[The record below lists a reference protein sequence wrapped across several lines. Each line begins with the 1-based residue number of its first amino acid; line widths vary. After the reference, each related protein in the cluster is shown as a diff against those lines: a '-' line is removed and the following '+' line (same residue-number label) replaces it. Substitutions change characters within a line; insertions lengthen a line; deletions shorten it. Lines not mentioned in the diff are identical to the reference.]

1 MSDYDSDDD
10 IRRTYRDFQMPIDD
24 GCQHPAEDLKDHDV
38 KDQDLGEQL
47 AILNSIKERKHRVLR
62 LPTYTPVQD
71 YHTYEYKQTTVHE
84 TYRSRVPP
92 PTPPRPRLSNE
103 TRIMIA
109 DERRQ
114 AMIQRQSSVAM
125 QLRSPQSRSNSH
137 NLMSRDEYKHTLEQ
151 VLHRSITDYEQ
162 PFRGLQNKEKRMIER
177 FSKHVDTNVVKAK
190 RECII
195 CLDAFKLGDK
205 RTLLPCTHDFHFN
218 CINKWLETN
227 NTCPICK
234 NNVSNSLKPY
244 VDAL

>member
-10 IRRTYRDFQMPIDD
+10 IRRTYRDFQMPVDD

-62 LPTYTPVQD
+62 RPTYTPVQD

-84 TYRSRVPP
+84 THRSLVPP
-92 PTPPRPRLSNE
+92 PTPPCPRLSNE
-103 TRIMIA
+103 TRIMIT
-109 DERRQ
+109 DER
-114 AMIQRQSSVAM
+114 
-125 QLRSPQSRSNSH
+125 SH
-137 NLMSRDEYKHTLEQ
+137 NLMSRDEYKRTLEQ

-205 RTLLPCTHDFHFN
+205 RTLLPCTHDFHFK

-227 NTCPICK
+227 NTCPVCK

>member
-1 MSDYDSDDD
+1 MSDD
-10 IRRTYRDFQMPIDD
+10 
-24 GCQHPAEDLKDHDV
+24 DV

-62 LPTYTPVQD
+62 RPTYIPVQD
-71 YHTYEYKQTTVHE
+71 YHTYEYKQTMHKTH
-84 TYRSRVPP
+84 RPHVPP

-114 AMIQRQSSVAM
+114 AMIQRQS
-125 QLRSPQSRSNSH
+125 RSIGHGHSH
-137 NLMSRDEYKHTLEQ
+137 NLMSRDEYKRTLEY

-162 PFRGLQNKEKRMIER
+162 PFRGLQDKEKRMIER
-177 FSKHVDTNVVKAK
+177 FSKHVDVNVVKAK

-195 CLDAFKLGDK
+195 CLDAFQLGDK
-205 RTLLPCTHDFHFN
+205 RALLPCTHDFHFK

-227 NTCPICK
+227 NTCPVCK